1 MNKFYYLPSKYRDIV
16 LEKYFNTK
24 DLILILIIFL
34 LILYLYQSVRAN
46 KLPLQFVSTTC
57 GYFFL
62 PQKIME
68 NKLSY
73 SVSVDRSILTAKQQ

>member
-1 MNKFYYLPSKYRDIV
+1 MMSKNN
-16 LEKYFNTK
+16 E
-24 DLILILIIFL
+24 L
-34 LILYLYQSVRAN
+34 L
-46 KLPLQFVSTTC
+46 FVSTTC

-68 NKLSY
+68 IKLSY